1 MSSYEIDTYRK
12 WSARTTLN
20 ETWGGGGG
28 WIDYWLAMAGK
39 NLNSF
44 LVRKQQHEELV
55 KDKMVHR
62 TQEIYKVTK
71 FVFNPTTVAT
81 WRSSIRKTY

>member
-1 MSSYEIDTYRK
+1 MRE
-12 WSARTTLN
+12 
-20 ETWGGGGG
+20 GGGG
-28 WIDYWLAMAGK
+28 WIDYWIAMAGK
-39 NLNSF
+39 NFNSF

-71 FVFNPTTVAT
+71 SVFIPTTVAT